1 MTPKLLILLL
11 GALWL
16 ATGGMPV
23 AATGAESAP
32 PVTNRMCPVLP
43 DEPIDPS
50 ISLDYQGTT
59 VYFCCQ
65 RCRRQFEQNPGKY
78 AAALSQ
84 LTLVSD
90 HNHDQAECDTTPEE
104 HQHDHA
110 SDHADGSVHGI
121 DRLARFAGRFHPV
134 VVHFPIALLLAGLA
148 AEACYIVSHRAWFSS
163 AARFSILT
171 GAVGAVIAALLGWA
185 NAAFTQYS
193 GKTAHTL
200 TWHRWLGIGTVLV
213 AVAAAALSE
222 TSRRKPAIGLRR
234 LYLAV
239 LIAAALLVGVTGH
252 FGGTLVF
259 GPDYFTW

>member
-16 ATGGMPV
+16 ATGAMPV
-23 AATGAESAP
+23 AATGAE

-43 DEPIDPS
+43 DEPIDPG

-84 LTLVSD
+84 LTLVS
-90 HNHDQAECDTTPEE
+90 NHDRDHAEGGTTPEE

-110 SDHADGSVHGI
+110 SDHTGDSVHGI

-148 AEACYIVSHRAWFSS
+148 AEACYIVSRRTWFSN
-163 AARFSILT
+163 AARFSVLA

-193 GKTAHTL
+193 GETANTL
-200 TWHRWLGIGTVLV
+200 TWHRWLGVGTVII
-213 AVAAAALSE
+213 AVAAAGLSE
-222 TSRRKPAIGLRR
+222 ASRRKSTTALRR
-234 LYLAV
+234 LYLAA
-239 LIAAALLVGVTGH
+239 LIAAALLVGITGH
-252 FGGTLVF
+252 FGGRLVF